1 VLWLFGLLGLVIV
14 VVIALV
20 ALGRETARLSGE
32 ARPAVFD
39 VAQAVEFIADRLPAD
54 VQARLSHDD
63 VRWILLADVDLL
75 EDATR
80 PEDEDEAEIDE
91 DPVELAE
98 LVDGGDDEHDR
109 VVDEDH
115 ALARLLALAD
125 ASGRE
130 LLDGDVLAVLDAR
143 LAYLEAIGAI
153 GPRVAGT

>member
-1 VLWLFGLLGLVIV
+1 MLWLFGLLGLVIV

-39 VAQAVEFIADRLPAD
+39 VSQAVDFIADRLPVDA
-54 VQARLSHDD
+54 QARLSHDD
-63 VRWILLADVDLL
+63 VRWILLADADLL

-80 PEDEDEAEIDE
+80 PLDEDEDEVED

-98 LVDGGDDEHDR
+98 LVVSGDDEHDR

-125 ASGRE
+125 ASGRD
-130 LLDGDVLAVLDAR
+130 LLDEDVLAVLDAR

-153 GPRVAGT
+153 GPRVG